1 MFLPAGR
8 TWTVNRR
15 GHCQWSVGTPATD
28 PRRGD
33 IVVAMRDC
41 SSASAIATG
50 ISELATLLAL
60 TCAAHAPA
68 PRPRPELAWPAIGT
82 TLSVQQR
89 LDQSLSEPGRE
100 DQARWAYDR
109 RPPNSTVPGPD
120 PLARPLAAGRPRWPR
135 RWPPGGTRRPPR
147 QLAGQSGWPASLAA
161 GRARLPSGHGGWP
174 GRLARAVGRRPG
186 YVGQGVGH
194 PVEPVVHRRQLAGQ
208 SGWPASLA
216 AGRRPGH
223 VSHGL
228 GHQGNGRPRSAVR
241 WPRRLASVIGQ
252 GRWPPVEAPPLPF
265 RFALARPLATG
276 QGQPSAARR
285 PPVEAGRRLR
295 HSSAGQARLPTLVGA
310 HRR

>member
-1 MFLPAGR
+1 MTKPAGPTTAGR
-8 TWTVNRR
+8 QTRR
-15 GHCQWSVGTPATD
+15 SPVQT
-28 PRRGD
+28 R
-33 IVVAMRDC
+33 
-41 SSASAIATG
+41 
-50 ISELATLLAL
+50 
-60 TCAAHAPA
+60 
-68 PRPRPELAWPAIGT
+68 WPG
-82 TLSVQQR
+82 
-89 LDQSLSEPGRE
+89 
-100 DQARWAYDR
+100 
-109 RPPNSTVPGPD
+109 
-120 PLARPLAAGRPRWPR
+120 PLAAGRPRWPR

-161 GRARLPSGHGGWP
+161 GRARPPSGHGGWP

-223 VSHGL
+223 VSQGH

-252 GRWPPVEAPPLPF
+252 GRWPPVEARLYRSASRWPGRWPP
-265 RFALARPLATG
+265 ARG
-276 QGQPSAARR
+276 NR

-295 HSSAGQARLPTLVGA
+295 HSSAGQARLPTLAGA

>member
-1 MFLPAGR
+1 VSRGERTKPAGPTTAGR
-8 TWTVNRR
+8 QTRR
-15 GHCQWSVGTPATD
+15 SPVQT
-28 PRRGD
+28 R
-33 IVVAMRDC
+33 
-41 SSASAIATG
+41 
-50 ISELATLLAL
+50 
-60 TCAAHAPA
+60 
-68 PRPRPELAWPAIGT
+68 WPG
-82 TLSVQQR
+82 
-89 LDQSLSEPGRE
+89 
-100 DQARWAYDR
+100 
-109 RPPNSTVPGPD
+109 
-120 PLARPLAAGRPRWPR
+120 PLAAGRPRWPR

-223 VSHGL
+223 VSQGL

-285 PPVEAGRRLR
+285 WKQVVGYGTRRPAGAVAHARRRPPPLTSSGDVRSERDVLCRSLAAHQSASRLCR
-295 HSSAGQARLPTLVGA
+295 YKP
-310 HRR
+310 